1 MEGLKGKLICSFIG
15 VSTGLSG
22 IVSLSNCSAAG
33 CSSCLRCA
41 GVGFGIVLMILLSR
55 TKRVGRD
62 SKEKTLLRGKAME

>member
-1 MEGLKGKLICSFIG
+1 MEGLKGKVIYSFIG

-41 GVGFGIVLMILLSR
+41 GVGLGIALMVLLSR
-55 TKRVGRD
+55 SKRVGRD
-62 SKEKTLLRGKAME
+62 SKEKTLLRGGTIE